1 MFFTIIAY
9 SDEEIK
15 VILKHELTHYKRH
28 DLWYKLLLICA
39 NGIHWFNPIIYFMV
53 RQANRDLEYSC
64 DDAVVGNEDMEYRKA
79 YSKTI
84 LKSMKKGN
92 QTNLSKNMEEQKEEV
107 K

>member
-1 MFFTIIAY
+1 
-9 SDEEIK
+9 
-15 VILKHELTHYKRH
+15 
-28 DLWYKLLLICA
+28 
-39 NGIHWFNPIIYFMV
+39 MV

-92 QTNLSKNMEEQKEEV
+92 QTNLSKNMEE
-107 K
+107 